1 MEITINVNY
10 GASVVLTENGA
21 NAINKYIEEE
31 AYFLTDEQKVHVFGR
46 AHFEKGDSFNG
57 MLWDLMHIF
66 GKSLYHGCEALFLGN
81 KITLDDRI

>member
-1 MEITINVNY
+1 MKIPVNVNY
-10 GASVVLTENGA
+10 GASVILTENGA
-21 NAINKYIEEE
+21 NVMNKYIEE

-81 KITLDDRI
+81 KITLDDSI